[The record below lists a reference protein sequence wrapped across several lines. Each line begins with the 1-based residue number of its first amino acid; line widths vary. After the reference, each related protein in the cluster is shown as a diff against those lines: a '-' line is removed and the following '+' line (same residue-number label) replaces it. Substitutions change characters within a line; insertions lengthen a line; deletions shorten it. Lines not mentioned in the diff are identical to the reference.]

1 MEKLRVGLIGL
12 GGMGM
17 GHFNIYVQLMNE
29 GFPVELVAL
38 CDINR
43 KKFVSREN
51 KDTNLAEFKDSKV
64 DFSNYNCYTSYNEML
79 EKENLDMVSVAV
91 PTYEHY
97 EATVCA
103 LNHGVNVLC
112 EKPMALS
119 ERQCQ
124 LMLDAAKKN
133 GKRLMI
139 GQCLRFWGE
148 YVAAKEI
155 IDSGKYGK
163 VVAASFFRGGQPP
176 ATEWFFDRH
185 KGGGALFD
193 QHIHDVDMVN
203 YLFGLPKAVSSTGC
217 VAVPGSGYDIV
228 STNYLY
234 DGMSITTQDDWMDF
248 VPDFRAEF
256 RINLEKATIKYNS
269 LKGFSVY
276 TNQADLDG
284 GEVFGPVT
292 KSINVTPDIDKNSGY
307 YNEVKYFINSILN
320 NTENTIN
327 PPESSMN
334 TIRIALAETKSCDLN
349 GEIVTL

>member
-1 MEKLRVGLIGL
+1 MDKIRLGLIGL
-12 GGMGM
+12 GAMGK

-38 CDINR
+38 CDIDR
-43 KKFVSREN
+43 KKFEDAEN
-51 KDTNLAEFKDSKV
+51 SDTNLAEFKDSKI
-64 DFSNYNCYTSYNEML
+64 DFSAYKCYTDYKEMI
-79 EKENLDMVSVAV
+79 EKEELDMVSVV
-91 PTYEHY
+91 IPTYEHY
-97 EATVCA
+97 EATVYA
-103 LNHGVNVLC
+103 LKHGLHVLC

-124 LMLDAAKKN
+124 LMIDAAKES

-148 YVAAKEI
+148 YAVAKEV

-163 VVAASFFRGGQPP
+163 VLAASFFRGGQPP

-193 QHIHDVDMVN
+193 QHVHDIDMVN
-203 YLFGLPKAVSSTGC
+203 YLFGLPKAVSSIGC
-217 VAVPGSGYDIV
+217 VGVPGSGYDIV
-228 STNYLY
+228 STNYFY
-234 DGMSITTQDDWMDF
+234 DGMSVTTQDDWMDF
-248 VPDFRAEF
+248 VPDFKMEF
-256 RINLEKATIKYNS
+256 RINLERATIKYNN
-269 LKGFSVY
+269 LKGFGVY
-276 TNQADLDG
+276 TNQSDVDG
-284 GEVFGPVT
+284 GELFTVPT
-292 KSINVTPDIDKNSGY
+292 KSVNATPEFKSGEGY
-307 YNEVKYFINSILN
+307 YNEIKYFMNTILN

-334 TIRIALAETKSCDLN
+334 TIRIALAETKSCDLK